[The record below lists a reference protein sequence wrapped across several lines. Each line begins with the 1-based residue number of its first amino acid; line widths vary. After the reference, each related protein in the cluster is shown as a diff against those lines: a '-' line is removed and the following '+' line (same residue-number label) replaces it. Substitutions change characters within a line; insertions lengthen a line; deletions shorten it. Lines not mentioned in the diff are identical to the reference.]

1 MIASVVLVL
10 VAAPFAVSGEL
21 RLTVAHRFDLAPG
34 GEIERIAG
42 DQEITLVV
50 VPIRATSESGRDEDR
65 FRAAF
70 LADSTADRVELTS
83 IDLGQSVILPL
94 REFTFVSASYDGT
107 HVLFQDT
114 RDPEASMGVLV
125 RVETLETRTMPANVP
140 YPTDIAG
147 DWETESWQTSP
158 GSCDG
163 ISPNARYITCFQ
175 NPKLATFL
183 AGDWEL
189 QVRVYGDSDQVAPI
203 YRGTGLRP
211 WIGWS
216 MDDSRLYFENEEGI
230 WVAPVSDDL
239 FG

>member
-1 MIASVVLVL
+1 M
-10 VAAPFAVSGEL
+10 
-21 RLTVAHRFDLAPG
+21 
-34 GEIERIAG
+34 
-42 DQEITLVV
+42 
-50 VPIRATSESGRDEDR
+50 
-65 FRAAF
+65 
-70 LADSTADRVELTS
+70 ELTS
-83 IDLGQSVILPL
+83 IDSNDSVTLPL
-94 REFTFVSASYDGT
+94 REFTFVSASYDGS
-107 HVLFQDT
+107 HVLFRDT
-114 RDPEASMGVLV
+114 RGPESGAGVLV
-125 RVETLETRTMPANVP
+125 RGDTLETRPMPAAAP
-140 YPTDIAG
+140 FPTDIAG
-147 DWETESWQTSP
+147 DWETESWLTSP

-175 NPKLATFL
+175 NPVLATYL

-239 FG
+239 FR

>member
-1 MIASVVLVL
+1 M
-10 VAAPFAVSGEL
+10 
-21 RLTVAHRFDLAPG
+21 
-34 GEIERIAG
+34 
-42 DQEITLVV
+42 
-50 VPIRATSESGRDEDR
+50 PIRATSASGRDEDR
-65 FRAAF
+65 FHAAF
-70 LADSTADRVELTS
+70 LANSTGERVELTS
-83 IDLGQSVILPL
+83 IDTDASVVLPL

-107 HVLFQDT
+107 HVLF
-114 RDPEASMGVLV
+114 RDMQGPDVSAGVLV
-125 RVETLETRTMPANVP
+125 RVDTLELRIMPADAS

-147 DWETESWQTSP
+147 DWETESWLTSP

-163 ISPNARYITCFQ
+163 ISPNARYISCFQ
-175 NPKLATFL
+175 NPKLATYL

-189 QVRVYGDSDQVAPI
+189 QARVYGDANQVAPI

-239 FG
+239 FR